1 MAISFNFF
9 APYRRASTRVVEQV
23 GRKRSQGG
31 NYIPEKVL
39 IVGQYDKTKT
49 AVEEYEVFRGY
60 TAEDFANQFGYGSE
74 IHRQAIRILEPL
86 GGFSENL
93 YAVAVK
99 EPAGAAA
106 ATGTVTFTGAATA
119 SGTWYI
125 DVAGETYQVNV
136 ASGDTDEEQ
145 AAAFAAAITADI
157 NAPVTAAVV

>member
-9 APYRRASTRVVEQV
+9 PPYRRASTRVVEQV

-39 IVGQYDKTKT
+39 IVGQYDQQKT
-49 AVEEYEVFRGY
+49 VNEYEVFRGY

-99 EPAGAAA
+99 EPDGASAA
-106 ATGTVTFTGAATA
+106 DGTVTFTGAATA
-119 SGTWYI
+119 SGL
-125 DVAGETYQVNV
+125 VH
-136 ASGDTDEEQ
+136 
-145 AAAFAAAITADI
+145 
-157 NAPVTAAVV
+157 